1 MPFSRLERTIHGL
14 QQLASRKKG
23 VNFLEVRPDN
33 VIIKPPCDSRSFV
46 LASWLVLCLIPLS
59 YLIYTAK
66 YGVDSWAAPILLLLI
81 CLFICRDLLL
91 LTEGQQY
98 VTINFA
104 ARQFEFHRVHTFA
117 GGRPRYSTIDF
128 NKVQE
133 VILTSNA
140 ITGNISVQRIVLL
153 GETGEKLAFF
163 DLRKDQ
169 FSSYTAGK
177 LRLLFSVIIYTY
189 H

>member
-1 MPFSRLERTIHGL
+1 MPFSRLERTIRGL
-14 QQLASRKKG
+14 QQLASGKRG
-23 VNFLEVRPDN
+23 VNFLEVRPDT
-33 VIIKPPCDSRSFV
+33 VIIKPLCDSSTFV

-59 YLIYTAK
+59 YLLYITA
-66 YGVDSWAAPILLLLI
+66 YGMDTWVAPVLLLLI

-98 VTINFA
+98 VTINFNT
-104 ARQFEFHRVHTFA
+104 RKFEFYRVHTFA
-117 GGRPRYSTIDF
+117 GGRPRYYTIDF
-128 NKVQE
+128 NKVRE
-133 VILTSNA
+133 VILTSDA
-140 ITGNISVQRIVLL
+140 ITGNVRVQRIILL
-153 GETGEKLAFF
+153 GETGKELAFF